1 MAILTELRVSEV
13 SDLRNEANA
22 FQTHADEVKNVTTR
36 MLELIESTKSLWRGD
51 AQVKYSTQFAGLSDD
66 MDRIYATCEEYS
78 TDLLEIADN
87 YERAENDNT
96 ATAGALKA
104 DVDLPN

>member
-1 MAILTELRVSEV
+1 MAILTELRVSDV
-13 SDLRNEANA
+13 ADLRSEANA
-22 FQTHADEVKNVTTR
+22 FQGHADEVKTVTTR
-36 MLELIESTKSLWRGD
+36 MLELIESTKSIWRGN
-51 AQVKYSTQFAGLSDD
+51 AQLKYSTQFAGLSDD

-87 YERAENDNT
+87 YERAEVDNE
-96 ATAGALKA
+96 AEASALKA